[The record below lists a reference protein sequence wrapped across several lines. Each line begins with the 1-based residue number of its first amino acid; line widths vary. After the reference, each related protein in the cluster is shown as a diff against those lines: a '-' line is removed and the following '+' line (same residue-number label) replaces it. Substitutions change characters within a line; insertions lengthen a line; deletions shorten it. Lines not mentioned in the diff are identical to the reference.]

1 MYIKLLRRTEYDAI
15 KMFMFA
21 LLRKR
26 THERNGLGFHFGNV
40 SSLLNILLP
49 HLFIHVDVIKILF
62 PLKILYTSTFQG
74 TFEKK
79 DF

>member
-1 MYIKLLRRTEYDAI
+1 MYIKSLRRKEYDAI
-15 KMFMFA
+15 IIFMFA

-49 HLFIHVDVIKILF
+49 HLFIHVYVIKVIF
-62 PLKILYTSTFQG
+62 PLKIFHTSTFEG
-74 TFEKK
+74 AFEK
-79 DF
+79 